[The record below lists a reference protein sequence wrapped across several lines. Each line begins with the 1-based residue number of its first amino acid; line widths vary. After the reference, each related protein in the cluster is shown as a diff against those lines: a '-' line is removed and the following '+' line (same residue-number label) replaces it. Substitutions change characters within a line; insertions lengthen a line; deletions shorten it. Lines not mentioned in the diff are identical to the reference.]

1 MEDDGEAA
9 EEEEEESLDTGR
21 PCTCLLLGDQLD
33 LEPPLLEVKTE
44 PGGRLQLPR
53 RPDLLHEDR
62 LRGGAVKRVH
72 AEAGGS
78 VDIGDYDGNIEITFP
93 SSTESLSPGPAAKIP
108 RKEAKQSL
116 EWCLPCPPGTP
127 AEPAGGC
134 EEDLMVIITF

>member
-1 MEDDGEAA
+1 MEGDGEAAA
-9 EEEEEESLDTGR
+9 EEEENRDPGR

-78 VDIGDYDGNIEITFP
+78 VDIGDHDGNIEITFP
-93 SSTESLSPGPAAKIP
+93 PSHTQINIHT
-108 RKEAKQSL
+108 R
-116 EWCLPCPPGTP
+116 TH
-127 AEPAGGC
+127 
-134 EEDLMVIITF
+134 T

>member
-1 MEDDGEAA
+1 MEADGEAA
-9 EEEEEESLDTGR
+9 EEEEESLDTG

-53 RPDLLHEDR
+53 RPDLLDEDR

-78 VDIGDYDGNIEITFP
+78 VDIGDHDRSIEITFASP
-93 SSTESLSPGPAAKIP
+93 TESLSTGTAAKIP

-127 AEPAGGC
+127 AEPAGG
-134 EEDLMVIITF
+134 

>member
-1 MEDDGEAA
+1 M
-9 EEEEEESLDTGR
+9 R
-21 PCTCLLLGDQLD
+21 PRPRRSRVAS
-33 LEPPLLEVKTE
+33 PPLRPPISRGQDLCWREVKTE

-53 RPDLLHEDR
+53 PDLLDEDR

-78 VDIGDYDGNIEITFP
+78 VDIGDHDRSIEITFA
-93 SSTESLSPGPAAKIP
+93 SSTESLSTGTAAKIP

-127 AEPAGGC
+127 AEPAGG
-134 EEDLMVIITF
+134 

>member
-1 MEDDGEAA
+1 MEADGEAA

-62 LRGGAVKRVH
+62 LLSDAVKRVH

-78 VDIGDYDGNIEITFP
+78 VDIGDFDGNIEIT
-93 SSTESLSPGPAAKIP
+93 SSTESLSTATAAKIQ

-127 AEPAGGC
+127 AEPAGG
-134 EEDLMVIITF
+134 

>member
-1 MEDDGEAA
+1 MEADGEAA

-44 PGGRLQLPR
+44 PGGRLPR

-62 LRGGAVKRVH
+62 LLSDAVKRVH

-78 VDIGDYDGNIEITFP
+78 VDIGDHDPSIEITFASP
-93 SSTESLSPGPAAKIP
+93 TEILSTGTAAKIP

-127 AEPAGGC
+127 AEPAGG
-134 EEDLMVIITF
+134 

>member
-1 MEDDGEAA
+1 MEDDGEA
-9 EEEEEESLDTGR
+9 EGDEEEESLDTGR

-78 VDIGDYDGNIEITFP
+78 VDIGDYDGNIEITFA
-93 SSTESLSPGPAAKIP
+93 SSTESLSPGTAAKIP

-127 AEPAGGC
+127 AEPAGG
-134 EEDLMVIITF
+134 